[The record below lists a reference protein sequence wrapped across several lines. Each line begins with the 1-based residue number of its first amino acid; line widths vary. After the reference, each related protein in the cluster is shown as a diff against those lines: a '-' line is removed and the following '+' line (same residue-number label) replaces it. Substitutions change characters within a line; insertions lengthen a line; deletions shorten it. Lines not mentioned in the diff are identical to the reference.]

1 MVNGRAS
8 CEQWEEGFT
17 RLVDYVKG
25 HGDACVPYAY
35 TVDGYKLGAWV
46 RNQRGRQDTL
56 DADQDF

>member
-1 MVNGRAS
+1 MVNGRAG

-35 TVDGYKLGAWV
+35 TVDGYK
-46 RNQRGRQDTL
+46 RGVSVGQESTRQTRHP
-56 DADQDF
+56 